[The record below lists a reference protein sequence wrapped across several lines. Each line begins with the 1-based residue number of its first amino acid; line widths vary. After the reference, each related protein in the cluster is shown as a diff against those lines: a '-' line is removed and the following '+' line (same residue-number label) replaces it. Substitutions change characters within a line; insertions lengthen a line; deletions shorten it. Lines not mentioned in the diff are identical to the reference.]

1 MLFGWTLA
9 KIKKKH
15 WCLWRNT
22 ILTSKVEN
30 KRLYARQMV
39 VLPPNNVLLCSGGGS
54 LFGEWIG
61 NGHLLQWSSRREGE
75 GGNASHGSLHCSQA
89 GQGCRLAGGQS
100 CGGAGAREQ
109 ARYIPSFS
117 PLPLPLPTSLFCLP
131 ASVLPQ
137 FPPPFSTLCCAVQL
151 LSNVQNHPALVRLK
165 CHASMQG
172 RI

>member
-1 MLFGWTLA
+1 M
-9 KIKKKH
+9 
-15 WCLWRNT
+15 
-22 ILTSKVEN
+22 TSKVEN

-61 NGHLLQWSSRREGE
+61 NGHLLQWSSSRRGRGE
-75 GGNASHGSLHCSQA
+75 MRPMGVSIVL
-89 GQGCRLAGGQS
+89 RLAKDAAWQEGRAGGELVLDS
-100 CGGAGAREQ
+100 KLDIFPL
-109 ARYIPSFS
+109 Y
-117 PLPLPLPTSLFCLP
+117 LPLPTTSLFCLP